1 MYTTLS
7 IFVWNSLGDVG
18 FKEYLMLRG
27 WIGMDFACQNTKEL
41 DKVKGNGW
49 KSKVEDAELT

>member
-1 MYTTLS
+1 MM
-7 IFVWNSLGDVG
+7 VG

-27 WIGMDFACQNTKEL
+27 WIEMDFACQNTKEI

-49 KSKVEDAELT
+49 KSKVEDDELTWRILQ